1 MCVTEWTLIAS
12 LLNGNRA
19 ALGLQVRGGPPGR
32 EAQSQTV
39 LRALGLRWQRGA
51 PRGSGRGNLKTGE
64 AHGTSAL
71 HARYLFPLSTFHTFD
86 IRSVVVFILFTEPL
100 RADVV
105 RIAGEE
111 GEGQTTTAET
121 RASVL

>member
-1 MCVTEWTLIAS
+1 MCVTEWTLITS
-12 LLNGNRA
+12 LLNSNRA
-19 ALGLQVRGGPPGR
+19 ALGLQVRGGQPGR
-32 EAQSQTV
+32 EAHSQAV
-39 LRALGLRWQRGA
+39 LHALGQRSQRSA
-51 PRGSGRGNLKTGE
+51 PCGSGRGNLKTGE

-71 HARYLFPLSTFHTFD
+71 HARHLFPLSTSHTFD

-100 RADVV
+100 RADGV

-111 GEGQTTTAET
+111 GETQTTTAET